1 MFPLSHSVGKL
12 LPALGKCPSSPGTL
26 ALLMTNAEGYA
37 AEGEEEQVHRLL
49 GGGCCLCWDQTPQQL
64 LACRQWCSLQLGVLR
79 SWGSATQGKECTVI
93 PAPWATHTHVHVK
106 FYTHASLFLTHTLTK
121 ALN

>member
-49 GGGCCLCWDQTPQQL
+49 GGGCSLCWDQMPQQL
-64 LACRQWCSLQLGVLR
+64 LACCSGVLCSLGCSGAGVQLHR
-79 SWGSATQGKECTVI
+79 AKSA
-93 PAPWATHTHVHVK
+93 
-106 FYTHASLFLTHTLTK
+106 L
-121 ALN
+121 